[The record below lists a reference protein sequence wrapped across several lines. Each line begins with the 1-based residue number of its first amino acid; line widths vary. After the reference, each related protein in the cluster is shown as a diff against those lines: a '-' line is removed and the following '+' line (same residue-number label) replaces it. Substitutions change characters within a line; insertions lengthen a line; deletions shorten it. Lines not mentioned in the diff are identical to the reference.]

1 MLLAS
6 LSSAQMAGLALMGAA
21 FIVFALVSSFVLP
34 RKWPNFPGKY
44 LWAYIAVVGC
54 FFVGMMATVVFVA
67 KESSEAKAE
76 SPPPALP
83 TTSLPGTPPASPSPA
98 HPPAPPPPAA
108 GNAAAGKAVFAANG
122 CAACHT
128 YTPAAATG
136 KVGPDLDHL
145 ATDAQKANRG
155 TLVQY
160 VHESIIDPNAYIVP
174 GFAASVMPPNF
185 GTTIKKADLA
195 NLIAFLTKSS

>member
-1 MLLAS
+1 MLVAS

-44 LWAYIAVVGC
+44 LWAYVAVVGC

-76 SPPPALP
+76 SPPPAQ
-83 TTSLPGTPPASPSPA
+83 PSPA
-98 HPPAPPPPAA
+98 PAPSPPPSPSPAPPPPAA

-136 KVGPDLDHL
+136 NVGPDLDHL

-160 VHESIIDPNAYIVP
+160 TNESIIDPNAYVVP
-174 GFAASVMPPNF
+174 GFAANVMPPNF
-185 GTTIKKADLA
+185 GTTIKKADSV
-195 NLIAFLTKSS
+195 NLVAFLTKPS